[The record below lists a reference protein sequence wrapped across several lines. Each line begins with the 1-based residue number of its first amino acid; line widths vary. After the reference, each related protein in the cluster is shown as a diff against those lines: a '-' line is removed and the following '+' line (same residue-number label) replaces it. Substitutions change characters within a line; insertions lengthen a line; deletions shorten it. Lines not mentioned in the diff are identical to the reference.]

1 MSDRGLRF
9 RLGVWLAVALV
20 CASAA
25 AASGPLFPGA
35 QYDVGWYPMS
45 VAIGDLN
52 GDDCLDLAA
61 ANNMS
66 DNVSVLLSNGDGTF
80 AAAVHY
86 DAGSAPYSVAAGDL
100 DRDGWLDLAVA
111 NEGSRNV
118 SVLLNNGDGTFAEA
132 VHYQVGRYPVSV
144 AIGDLDGDDWLDLA
158 VAKDHEST
166 DTVSVLLN
174 NGDGTFAPA
183 VH

>member
-20 CASAA
+20 CGSAA

-61 ANNMS
+61 ANNMQHR
-66 DNVSVLLSNGDGTF
+66 DV
-80 AAAVHY
+80 
-86 DAGSAPYSVAAGDL
+86 VAHVIRRLPRPG
-100 DRDGWLDLAVA
+100 GG
-111 NEGSRNV
+111 E
-118 SVLLNNGDGTFAEA
+118 
-132 VHYQVGRYPVSV
+132 
-144 AIGDLDGDDWLDLA
+144 
-158 VAKDHEST
+158 
-166 DTVSVLLN
+166 
-174 NGDGTFAPA
+174 
-183 VH
+183 